1 VKKFGLY
8 VALAVLATLPGV
20 ILRLTGFHGAPLV
33 GTLIFGVAILGAG
46 FLLSWGAEAA
56 EGHVSQ
62 GLAIAALALITVL
75 PEYAVDIYYTW
86 QAGHHPGSPY
96 VGYAAANMTGANRLL
111 IGTAWPLIALLYWWR
126 SGKRAVPLVWENAA
140 EVAYLAVASLY
151 SFVITLKGRI
161 DLVDMVVLLAI
172 FGAYVW
178 RVSKLPKREGDDDD
192 DDDEAEPGPAAALE
206 QLPPARQRLVIGAL
220 AVVAAAAI
228 LLVAAPFAEALVRT
242 GADLHI
248 NQVLLIQWIAP
259 LAGEAPELVITVLF
273 TLALRPTAALGA
285 LVSDKINQWTL
296 LVGMIPLVYSLAA
309 GHVAALPLDARQHEE
324 FFLTA
329 AQSLFAVALLLR
341 LRLSLLSGV
350 VLLALFVVQLGLGV
364 AYRAD
369 EAALIRSL
377 TAMAW
382 GYMALAALVLL
393 WNRRFLLR
401 YVAVGLLNRPTPP
414 AATTVE
420 DDDVADGRR
429 GESAATGR

>member
-1 VKKFGLY
+1 MKKFRLY

-20 ILRLTGFHGAPLV
+20 ILRLTGFHGAPLI

-111 IGTAWPLIALLYWWR
+111 VGTAWPLIALLYWWR

-192 DDDEAEPGPAAALE
+192 DDETEPGPGPAAVLE

-220 AVVAAAAI
+220 AVVAAGAI
-228 LLVAAPFAEALVRT
+228 LLVAEPFAEALVRT
-242 GADLHI
+242 GAALHV

-364 AYRAD
+364 TYRAD
-369 EAALIRSL
+369 EATLIRSL

-382 GYMALAALVLL
+382 GYMALAALALL
-393 WNRRFLLR
+393 WNRRFLAC
-401 YVAVGLLNRPTPP
+401 YVAVGLFNRPTPQTIME
-414 AATTVE
+414 AAHAPVG
-420 DDDVADGRR
+420 GRR
-429 GESAATGR
+429 ERAASDD